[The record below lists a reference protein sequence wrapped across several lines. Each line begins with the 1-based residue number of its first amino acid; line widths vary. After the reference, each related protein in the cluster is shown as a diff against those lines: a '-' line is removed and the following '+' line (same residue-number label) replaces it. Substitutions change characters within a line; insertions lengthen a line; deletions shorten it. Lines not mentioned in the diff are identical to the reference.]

1 MVGARI
7 FVALAF
13 CVLGASFVAS
23 TAILISEFRDAEWRS
38 MLVVHSHLFF
48 FFPVFG
54 LLALAAFYRPAVVFT
69 HLYWTNL
76 RHGKLRYSLG
86 LLAVAGLTIAVTQ
99 WLDAKPRGLYEVA
112 ANVLLADRGEPSGCA
127 GQRSACR
134 RAPLLDTLVSVTEAA
149 QRRVGLSKFARNCQP
164 DALLEIPEEM
174 QKERY
179 CFPAKGKLTGTQ
191 CCEAQTRFAD
201 TVARMQADLAQR
213 SLTGALD
220 GILFLPLKI
229 FFVLIVVAIAICLAI
244 WRDAMDVHYLEL
256 VPAVER
262 GVIIGALAMLFW
274 PLMDYGYQQ
283 TSNALYGR
291 WGAGPQF
298 RLSLVIVPWALL
310 LLFYFLR
317 RLRKNL
323 EIVGQ
328 LAGVVA
334 SAIAILRYEEIN
346 DWSVRLFGAGAD
358 NATIGILLGIAALGF
373 VQLWW
378 PFRMPVSLGGEPQ
391 AAKAPAAAGSAPRAQ
406 PGAGAAAK
414 PAGAPTGTGP
424 AASAAAAGLAVAA
437 RAAGAGAASSPSTQ
451 VRPAATATR
460 PAAAATANP
469 NSTAVLP
476 AAPAKHGPDR

>member
-1 MVGARI
+1 MVGARV

-23 TAILISEFRDAEWRS
+23 TATLIGEFRDAEWRS
-38 MLVVHSHLFF
+38 MLMVHSHLFF
-48 FFPVFG
+48 FFPIFG

-69 HLYWTNL
+69 HLYWTHL
-76 RHGKLRYSLG
+76 PHGKLRYCLG

-99 WLDAKPRGLYEVA
+99 WLDAKPRGLYEVG

-127 GQRSACR
+127 GQRATCR

-164 DALLEIPEEM
+164 DALLEIPDEV

-179 CFPAKGKLTGTQ
+179 CFPAKGKLTGPQ

-201 TVARMQADLAQR
+201 TVSRMQADLTQR

-244 WRDAMDVHYLEL
+244 WRDLMDAHYLDV

-262 GVIIGALAMLFW
+262 GVIIGAFAMLFW

-328 LAGVVA
+328 LAGVAA

-358 NATIGILLGIAALGF
+358 TATIGVLLGIAALGF
-373 VQLWW
+373 AQLWW
-378 PFRMPVSLGGEPQ
+378 PFRMPVTFRGEPQ
-391 AAKAPAAAGSAPRAQ
+391 AATPPAAGGAPRAQ
-406 PGAGAAAK
+406 SGAGATARPPGGAA
-414 PAGAPTGTGP
+414 TT
-424 AASAAAAGLAVAA
+424 ASAASPAVAG
-437 RAAGAGAASSPSTQ
+437 RTAGPSAGPPTQ
-451 VRPAATATR
+451 LRPAATAART
-460 PAAAATANP
+460 ATPVTGNP
-469 NSTAVLP
+469 NPTAVLP
-476 AAPAKHGPDR
+476 AASGKPGPPGR

>member
-1 MVGARI
+1 
-7 FVALAF
+7 
-13 CVLGASFVAS
+13 
-23 TAILISEFRDAEWRS
+23 
-38 MLVVHSHLFF
+38 
-48 FFPVFG
+48 
-54 LLALAAFYRPAVVFT
+54 
-69 HLYWTNL
+69 
-76 RHGKLRYSLG
+76 
-86 LLAVAGLTIAVTQ
+86 
-99 WLDAKPRGLYEVA
+99 
-112 ANVLLADRGEPSGCA
+112 
-127 GQRSACR
+127 
-134 RAPLLDTLVSVTEAA
+134 LLDTLVSVTEAA

-164 DALLEIPEEM
+164 DALLEIPEDM

-179 CFPAKGKLTGTQ
+179 CFAAKGKLTGPQ
-191 CCEAQTRFAD
+191 CCEAQTRLAD
-201 TVARMQADLAQR
+201 TVARMQSDFVQR

-244 WRDAMDVHYLEL
+244 WRDLMDAHYRDL

-262 GVIIGALAMLFW
+262 GVIIGAFAMLFW

-283 TSNALYGR
+283 TSNALFGR

-328 LAGVVA
+328 LAGVAA

-358 NATIGILLGIAALGF
+358 TWTIAILLGIAALGF

-378 PFRMPVSLGGEPQ
+378 PFRMPVPLGGAPQ
-391 AAKAPAAAGSAPRAQ
+391 VAPAAAAAGSAPARAHSSAGAAAKPGGSPTGTLPAASATVAGRAAV
-406 PGAGAAAK
+406 PGAGAAA
-414 PAGAPTGTGP
+414 
-424 AASAAAAGLAVAA
+424 
-437 RAAGAGAASSPSTQ
+437 Q
-451 VRPAATATR
+451 VRPAAGATAT
-460 PAAAATANP
+460 TAR
-469 NSTAVLP
+469 SGT
-476 AAPAKHGPDR
+476 HGPPGH

>member
-23 TAILISEFRDAEWRS
+23 TAILIGEFRDAEWRS
-38 MLVVHSHLFF
+38 MLMVHSHLFF

-54 LLALAAFYRPAVVFT
+54 VLALAAFYRPAVVFT
-69 HLYWTNL
+69 HLYWTHL
-76 RHGKLRYSLG
+76 QHGKLRYWLG

-112 ANVLLADRGEPSGCA
+112 ANGLLADRGEPSGCA
-127 GQRSACR
+127 GQRAACR

-164 DALLEIPEEM
+164 DALLEVPEDM

-179 CFPAKGKLTGTQ
+179 CFPAKGKLTGAQ
-191 CCEAQTRFAD
+191 CCEAQTRLAD
-201 TVARMQADLAQR
+201 TVARMQLDVVQR

-244 WRDAMDVHYLEL
+244 WRDLMDAHYRDL

-262 GVIIGALAMLFW
+262 GVIIGAFAMLFW

-328 LAGVVA
+328 LAGVAA

-358 NATIGILLGIAALGF
+358 NWTIAILLGIAALGF

-378 PFRMPVSLGGEPQ
+378 PFRMPAPLGGEPQ
-391 AAKAPAAAGSAPRAQ
+391 VAPAAAAGSAPPRSHPSVAAAAKPGGSATGTLPAASASSTVAGRAAA
-406 PGAGAAAK
+406 PGAGAAA
-414 PAGAPTGTGP
+414 
-424 AASAAAAGLAVAA
+424 
-437 RAAGAGAASSPSTQ
+437 Q
-451 VRPAATATR
+451 VRPAAVATTATAAR
-460 PAAAATANP
+460 PGTQ
-469 NSTAVLP
+469 
-476 AAPAKHGPDR
+476 GPPGR

>member
-1 MVGARI
+1 
-7 FVALAF
+7 
-13 CVLGASFVAS
+13 
-23 TAILISEFRDAEWRS
+23 
-38 MLVVHSHLFF
+38 
-48 FFPVFG
+48 
-54 LLALAAFYRPAVVFT
+54 
-69 HLYWTNL
+69 
-76 RHGKLRYSLG
+76 
-86 LLAVAGLTIAVTQ
+86 
-99 WLDAKPRGLYEVA
+99 
-112 ANVLLADRGEPSGCA
+112 
-127 GQRSACR
+127 
-134 RAPLLDTLVSVTEAA
+134 
-149 QRRVGLSKFARNCQP
+149 
-164 DALLEIPEEM
+164 
-174 QKERY
+174 
-179 CFPAKGKLTGTQ
+179 
-191 CCEAQTRFAD
+191 
-201 TVARMQADLAQR
+201 MQADLAQR

-262 GVIIGALAMLFW
+262 GVIIGAFAMLFW

-358 NATIGILLGIAALGF
+358 NATIGLLLGIAALGF

-378 PFRMPVSLGGEPQ
+378 PFRMPVPRGGEPQ

-414 PAGAPTGTGP
+414 LGGAPTGAGP
-424 AASAAAAGLAVAA
+424 AASTAAAGQAVAA
-437 RAAGAGAASSPSTQ
+437 RAAGPGAASSPSTQ
-451 VRPAATATR
+451 VRPAAMATR

-469 NSTAVLP
+469 NSTAALP
-476 AAPAKHGPDR
+476 PAPAKHGPDR

>member
-1 MVGARI
+1 MVGARV

-13 CVLGASFVAS
+13 CVLGASFLAS
-23 TAILISEFRDAEWRS
+23 TGILISEFRDAEWRA
-38 MLVVHSHLFF
+38 MLMVHSHLFF

-69 HLYWTNL
+69 HLYWTHL
-76 RHGKLRYSLG
+76 PHGKLRYSLG

-112 ANVLLADRGEPSGCA
+112 ANGLLADRGEPSGCA
-127 GQRSACR
+127 GQRAACR
-134 RAPLLDTLVSVTEAA
+134 RAPLLDTLVSITEAA

-164 DALLEIPEEM
+164 DALLETPDEM

-179 CFPAKGKLTGTQ
+179 CFPAKGKLTGSQ

-220 GILFLPLKI
+220 GILFLPLKV

-244 WRDAMDVHYLEL
+244 WRDLMDAHYLDS

-262 GVIIGALAMLFW
+262 GVIIGAFAMLFW

-291 WGAGPQF
+291 WGGGPQF

-328 LAGVVA
+328 LGGVAA

-358 NATIGILLGIAALGF
+358 NATIGILLGIAVLGF
-373 VQLWW
+373 VQLLW
-378 PFRMPVSLGGEPQ
+378 PFRMPVRLRGEPQ
-391 AAKAPAAAGSAPRAQ
+391 PATAPAAGSAPRAQ
-406 PGAGAAAK
+406 GGAGAAAK
-414 PAGAPTGTGP
+414 PATAATGTLRASLAAAASSAVAGTVPAAARPIQVGP
-424 AASAAAAGLAVAA
+424 AAGATPPRKPAPAAANPNGTTA
-437 RAAGAGAASSPSTQ
+437 
-451 VRPAATATR
+451 RPAASDT
-460 PAAAATANP
+460 
-469 NSTAVLP
+469 
-476 AAPAKHGPDR
+476 HGPPGR

>member
-23 TAILISEFRDAEWRS
+23 TAILIGEFRDAEWRS
-38 MLVVHSHLFF
+38 MLMVHSHLFF

-54 LLALAAFYRPAVVFT
+54 VLALAAFYRPAVVFT
-69 HLYWTNL
+69 HLYWTHL
-76 RHGKLRYSLG
+76 QHGKLRYWLG

-99 WLDAKPRGLYEVA
+99 WLDVKPRGLYEVA
-112 ANVLLADRGEPSGCA
+112 AKGLLADRGEPSGCA
-127 GQRSACR
+127 GQRAACR

-164 DALLEIPEEM
+164 DALLEIPDDM

-179 CFPAKGKLTGTQ
+179 CFPAKGKLTGAQ
-191 CCEAQTRFAD
+191 CCEAQTRLAD
-201 TVARMQADLAQR
+201 TVSRMQSDVVQR

-244 WRDAMDVHYLEL
+244 WRDSMDAHYRDL

-262 GVIIGALAMLFW
+262 GVIIGAFAMLFW

-328 LAGVVA
+328 LAGVAA

-358 NATIGILLGIAALGF
+358 NWTIAILLGIAALGF

-378 PFRMPVSLGGEPQ
+378 PFRMPVPLGGEPQ
-391 AAKAPAAAGSAPRAQ
+391 VAPAAAAGSAPARSHASVGVAAQ
-406 PGAGAAAK
+406 PGGSA
-414 PAGAPTGTGP
+414 TGTLP
-424 AASAAAAGLAVAA
+424 AATASSALAGRAAPPSAATAA
-437 RAAGAGAASSPSTQ
+437 Q
-451 VRPAATATR
+451 VRPAAGATATT
-460 PAAAATANP
+460 AAAGGRP
-469 NSTAVLP
+469 P
-476 AAPAKHGPDR
+476 GR

>member
-1 MVGARI
+1 MLGARI
-7 FVALAF
+7 FVGLAF
-13 CVLGASFVAS
+13 FVLGASFLAS
-23 TAILISEFRDAEWRS
+23 TGLLISEFRDAEWRS
-38 MLVVHSHLFF
+38 MLAVHSHLFF

-54 LLALAAFYRPAVVFT
+54 VLALAAFYRPAVVFT
-69 HLYWTNL
+69 HLYWTHL
-76 RHGKLRYSLG
+76 RHGKVRYGLG
-86 LLAVAGLTIAVTQ
+86 LLAVVGLTVAVTH
-99 WLDAKPRGLYEVA
+99 WLDVKPRGLYEVSA
-112 ANVLLADRGEPSGCA
+112 GVLLADRGEPSGCA
-127 GQRSACR
+127 GQKAACR

-164 DALLEIPEEM
+164 DTLLEIPDEM

-179 CFPAKGKLTGTQ
+179 CFAAKGKLAGAQ

-201 TVARMQADLAQR
+201 TVARMQADFGQR
-213 SLTGALD
+213 SLSGALD
-220 GILFLPLKI
+220 TVLFLPLKI

-244 WRDAMDVHYLEL
+244 WRDMMDAHYREQ

-328 LAGVVA
+328 LAGVLA

-358 NATIGILLGIAALGF
+358 NWTLGVLVGIAALGF
-373 VQLWW
+373 LQLWW
-378 PFRMPVSLGGEPQ
+378 PSRIALPFKAPPQ
-391 AAKAPAAAGSAPRAQ
+391 ATTPQPPGGAPRPQ
-406 PGAGAAAK
+406 
-414 PAGAPTGTGP
+414 
-424 AASAAAAGLAVAA
+424 ASAAAAK
-437 RAAGAGAASSPSTQ
+437 AGAAGQSAAMPAT
-451 VRPAATATR
+451 RAATPGPGRPPPQPAPKTAPSSGAIKLATI
-460 PAAAATANP
+460 ANSGP
-469 NSTAVLP
+469 SSGLP
-476 AAPAKHGPDR
+476 PSPTPGAGR

>member
-13 CVLGASFVAS
+13 GVLGASFLTS
-23 TAILISEFRDAEWRS
+23 TGLLLSEFREAEWRA

-54 LLALAAFYRPAVVFT
+54 ILALAAFYRPAVVFT
-69 HLYWTNL
+69 DLYWTHL
-76 RHGKLRYSLG
+76 RHGKLRYGLG
-86 LLAVAGLTIAVTQ
+86 LLAVAGLTLAVSH
-99 WLDAKPRGLYEVA
+99 WLDAKPRGLYEVSA
-112 ANVLLADRGEPSGCA
+112 AVLLADRGEPTGCA
-127 GQRSACR
+127 GQRAVCR

-164 DALLEIPEEM
+164 DSLLEIPDEM

-179 CFPAKGKLTGTQ
+179 CFAAKGKLVAAQ

-201 TVARMQADLAQR
+201 TVARMQADFGQR
-213 SLTGALD
+213 SLSGALD
-220 GILFLPLKI
+220 TIVFLPLKI

-244 WRDAMDVHYLEL
+244 WRDLMDTHYREL

-262 GVIIGALAMLFW
+262 GVIIGAFAMLFW

-328 LAGVVA
+328 LAGVAA

-358 NATIGILLGIAALGF
+358 SWMLGALIGIAVLGF
-373 VQLWW
+373 IQLWW
-378 PFRMPVSLGGEPQ
+378 PSRRPVPVQNPPLAAAPQVPGGGSSRPQ
-391 AAKAPAAAGSAPRAQ
+391 AASATAGL
-406 PGAGAAAK
+406 
-414 PAGAPTGTGP
+414 PTG
-424 AASAAAAGLAVAA
+424 AVAAAA
-437 RAAGAGAASSPSTQ
+437 SSRPGPSSGRSAPIEEPRRQ
-451 VRPAATATR
+451 QPA
-460 PAAAATANP
+460 
-469 NSTAVLP
+469 
-476 AAPAKHGPDR
+476 

>member
-283 TSNALYGR
+283 TSNAIYGR

-414 PAGAPTGTGP
+414 PAGAPTGT
-424 AASAAAAGLAVAA
+424 AAAAGLAVAA
-437 RAAGAGAASSPSTQ
+437 RAAGPGAASSPSTQ
-451 VRPAATATR
+451 VRPAATR
-460 PAAAATANP
+460 PAAATANP

>member
-13 CVLGASFVAS
+13 FVLGASFLVS
-23 TAILISEFRDAEWRS
+23 TGLLISEFRDAEWRS
-38 MLVVHSHLFF
+38 MLVTHSHLFF

-54 LLALAAFYRPAVVFT
+54 VLALAAFYRPAVVFT
-69 HLYWTNL
+69 HLYWTHL
-76 RHGKLRYSLG
+76 RHGKVRYGLG
-86 LLAVAGLTIAVTQ
+86 LLAVAALTVAVTY
-99 WLDAKPRGLYEVA
+99 WLDGKPRGLYEVSA
-112 ANVLLADRGEPSGCA
+112 SALLADRGEPTGCA
-127 GQRSACR
+127 GQKAACR
-134 RAPLLDTLVSVTEAA
+134 RAPMLDTLVSVTEAA

-164 DALLEIPEEM
+164 DALLEIPDEM

-179 CFPAKGKLTGTQ
+179 CFAAKGKLAGAP

-201 TVARMQADLAQR
+201 TVARLQGDLGQR
-213 SLTGALD
+213 SLSGALD
-220 GILFLPLKI
+220 TILFLPLKI

-244 WRDAMDVHYLEL
+244 WRDSMDTHYLEL

-328 LAGVVA
+328 LAGVAA

-358 NATIGILLGIAALGF
+358 NWTLGVLFGIAALGF
-373 VQLWW
+373 IQLWW
-378 PFRMPVSLGGEPQ
+378 PLRMPVPVGAPPQ
-391 AAKAPAAAGSAPRAQ
+391 TLTPR
-406 PGAGAAAK
+406 
-414 PAGAPTGTGP
+414 APTGGAP
-424 AASAAAAGLAVAA
+424 RQQVASATPAKPGAAAGLATAAAPAAMSA
-437 RAAGAGAASSPSTQ
+437 RAATPSPSRSPQ
-451 VRPAATATR
+451 PEARAM
-460 PAAAATANP
+460 PAAAALKPGMAASP
-469 NSTAVLP
+469 GPGASSALP
-476 AAPAKHGPDR
+476 ASSAKPGIGR

>member
-13 CVLGASFVAS
+13 FVLGASFLAS
-23 TAILISEFRDAEWRS
+23 TGLLISEFRDAEWRA
-38 MLVVHSHLFF
+38 MLVAHSHLFF

-54 LLALAAFYRPAVVFT
+54 VLALAAFYRPAVVFT
-69 HLYWTNL
+69 HLYWTHL
-76 RHGKLRYSLG
+76 RHGKLRYGLG
-86 LLAVAGLTIAVTQ
+86 LLVVAGLTLVVTH
-99 WLDAKPRGLYEVA
+99 WLDAKPRGLYEVSA
-112 ANVLLADRGEPSGCA
+112 GALLADRGEPTGCA
-127 GQRSACR
+127 GQRASCR

-164 DALLEIPEEM
+164 DALLEIPDEM
-174 QKERY
+174 QKDRY
-179 CFPAKGKLTGTQ
+179 CFAAKGKLVGAQ

-201 TVARMQADLAQR
+201 TVARMQADFGQR
-213 SLTGALD
+213 SLSGALD
-220 GILFLPLKI
+220 TILFLPLKI

-244 WRDAMDVHYLEL
+244 WRDLMDRHYLEL
-256 VPAVER
+256 VPTVER
-262 GVIIGALAMLFW
+262 GVIIGAFAMLFW

-328 LAGVVA
+328 LAGVAA

-358 NATIGILLGIAALGF
+358 NWTLGVLFGIAVLGF
-373 VQLWW
+373 IQLGW
-378 PFRMPVSLGGEPQ
+378 PFRMTAPVKDPPQ
-391 AAKAPAAAGSAPRAQ
+391 AATPQAPAS
-406 PGAGAAAK
+406 GASRPQAV
-414 PAGAPTGTGP
+414 
-424 AASAAAAGLAVAA
+424 SAAVARPGAAGLPTGAMAT
-437 RAAGAGAASSPSTQ
+437 AAGARPASSRLP
-451 VRPAATATR
+451 REATAT
-460 PAAAATANP
+460 A
-469 NSTAVLP
+469 LP
-476 AAPAKHGPDR
+476 RSLAAPPKPGPSAGVPASGPRPGGGR

>member
-1 MVGARI
+1 MVGARV

-13 CVLGASFVAS
+13 LLLGASFLAS
-23 TAILISEFRDAEWRS
+23 TGILIYEFWDAEWRS
-38 MLVVHSHLFF
+38 LLVAHSHLFF

-54 LLALAAFYRPAVVFT
+54 LLALAAFFRPAVVFT
-69 HLYWTNL
+69 DLHWTYL
-76 RHGKLRYSLG
+76 RHGKLRYGLG
-86 LLAVAGLTIAVTQ
+86 LLSVLGLTLAVTH
-99 WLDAKPRGLYEVA
+99 WLDTKPRGLYEVA
-112 ANVLLADRGEPSGCA
+112 PSALLADRGEPSGCA
-127 GQRSACR
+127 GQRTACR
-134 RAPLLDTLVSVTEAA
+134 RAPLLDSALSLTEAA

-164 DALLEIPEEM
+164 DALLEIPDDM

-179 CFPAKGKLTGTQ
+179 CFPAKGKLSGGQ

-201 TVARMQADLAQR
+201 TVSRLQADPVQR

-220 GILFLPLKI
+220 AFLFLPLKI

-244 WRDAMDVHYLEL
+244 WRDLMDTHYLAL

-262 GVIIGALAMLFW
+262 GVIIGACAMLFW

-358 NATIGILLGIAALGF
+358 NATLSVLCGIAMLGF
-373 VQLWW
+373 IQLWW
-378 PFRMPVSLGGEPQ
+378 PWQLPAPSMGQPGATGPQ
-391 AAKAPAAAGSAPRAQ
+391 PAPGSALRAQ
-406 PGAGAAAK
+406 PGPRQAAK
-414 PAGAPTGTGP
+414 PVSAAGSTGATSASPMLATMAPPASANFAAGP
-424 AASAAAAGLAVAA
+424 AKA
-437 RAAGAGAASSPSTQ
+437 Q
-451 VRPAATATR
+451 N
-460 PAAAATANP
+460 PAAASDMN
-469 NSTAVLP
+469 
-476 AAPAKHGPDR
+476 AAS

>member
-1 MVGARI
+1 MVGARV

-23 TAILISEFRDAEWRS
+23 TAILIGEFRDAEWRS
-38 MLVVHSHLFF
+38 MLMVHSHLFF
-48 FFPVFG
+48 FFPIFG

-69 HLYWTNL
+69 HLYWTHL
-76 RHGKLRYSLG
+76 SHGKLRYWLG

-99 WLDAKPRGLYEVA
+99 WLDAKPRGLYEVG

-127 GQRSACR
+127 GQRAACR

-164 DALLEIPEEM
+164 DALLEIPDEM

-179 CFPAKGKLTGTQ
+179 CFPAKGKLTGPQ
-191 CCEAQTRFAD
+191 CCEVQTRFTD
-201 TVARMQADLAQR
+201 TVSRMQADLTQR

-244 WRDAMDVHYLEL
+244 WRDLMDAHYLDV

-262 GVIIGALAMLFW
+262 GVIIGAFAMLFW

-328 LAGVVA
+328 LAGVAA

-358 NATIGILLGIAALGF
+358 IATIGVLLGIAALGF
-373 VQLWW
+373 AQLWW
-378 PFRMPVSLGGEPQ
+378 PFRMPVTFRGEPQ
-391 AAKAPAAAGSAPRAQ
+391 AATPAAAAGGAPRAQ
-406 PGAGAAAK
+406 SGAGATARPGGAA
-414 PAGAPTGTGP
+414 TT
-424 AASAAAAGLAVAA
+424 ASAAAASPAVAA
-437 RAAGAGAASSPSTQ
+437 RTAGPNAGPSTQ
-451 VRPAATATR
+451 LRPAATAART
-460 PAAAATANP
+460 ATPVTGNP
-469 NSTAVLP
+469 NPTAVLP
-476 AAPAKHGPDR
+476 AASGKHGPPGR

>member
-229 FFVLIVVAIAICLAI
+229 FFVLVVVAIAICLAI

-283 TSNALYGR
+283 TSNAIYGR

-298 RLSLVIVPWALL
+298 RLSLIIVPWALL

-414 PAGAPTGTGP
+414 PAGAPTGT
-424 AASAAAAGLAVAA
+424 AAAAGLAVAA
-437 RAAGAGAASSPSTQ
+437 RAAGPGAASSPSTQ

-460 PAAAATANP
+460 PAAATANP

>member
-1 MVGARI
+1 MVGARV

-13 CVLGASFVAS
+13 CVLGASFLAS
-23 TAILISEFRDAEWRS
+23 TALLISEFRDAEWRA
-38 MLVVHSHLFF
+38 MLMVHSHLFF

-54 LLALAAFYRPAVVFT
+54 VLALAAFYRPAVVFT
-69 HLYWTNL
+69 HLYWTHL
-76 RHGKLRYSLG
+76 PHGKLRYSLG

-112 ANVLLADRGEPSGCA
+112 ASGLLADRGEPSGCA
-127 GQRSACR
+127 AQRTACR

-164 DALLEIPEEM
+164 DALLEIPDEM

-179 CFPAKGKLTGTQ
+179 CFPAKGKLTGAQ

-201 TVARMQADLAQR
+201 SVSRMQADLTQR

-244 WRDAMDVHYLEL
+244 WRDSMDAHYLGS

-262 GVIIGALAMLFW
+262 GVIIGAFAMLFW

-328 LAGVVA
+328 LAGVAA

-358 NATIGILLGIAALGF
+358 NAAIGILLGIAGLGF
-373 VQLWW
+373 VQLFW
-378 PFRMPVSLGGEPQ
+378 PFRMPVVRGAPQ
-391 AAKAPAAAGSAPRAQ
+391 ATAAPGGAPRAQ
-406 PGAGAAAK
+406 PGAGAAAR
-414 PAGAPTGTGP
+414 PGAAATGTLRP
-424 AASAAAAGLAVAA
+424 SAAAANPALVGTVVVEPGTA
-437 RAAGAGAASSPSTQ
+437 PPTQ
-451 VRPAATATR
+451 VK
-460 PAAAATANP
+460 PAAAATATRTAAP
-469 NSTAVLP
+469 VAANSSPTAVRP
-476 AAPAKHGPDR
+476 AASGGHGPPGH

>member
-1 MVGARI
+1 MVGARV

-13 CVLGASFVAS
+13 CVLGASFLAS
-23 TAILISEFRDAEWRS
+23 TALLISEFRDAEWRA
-38 MLVVHSHLFF
+38 MLMVHSHLFF

-54 LLALAAFYRPAVVFT
+54 VLALAAFYRPAVVFT
-69 HLYWTNL
+69 HLYWTHL
-76 RHGKLRYSLG
+76 PHGKLRYSLG

-112 ANVLLADRGEPSGCA
+112 ASGLLTDRGEPSGCA
-127 GQRSACR
+127 AQRTACR

-164 DALLEIPEEM
+164 DALLEIPDEM

-179 CFPAKGKLTGTQ
+179 CFPAKGKLTGAQ

-201 TVARMQADLAQR
+201 SVSRMQADLTQR

-229 FFVLIVVAIAICLAI
+229 FFVLIVLAIAICLAI
-244 WRDAMDVHYLEL
+244 WRDSMDAHYLGL

-262 GVIIGALAMLFW
+262 GVIIGAFAMLFW

-328 LAGVVA
+328 LAGVAA

-358 NATIGILLGIAALGF
+358 NAAIGILLGIAGLGF
-373 VQLWW
+373 VQLFW
-378 PFRMPVSLGGEPQ
+378 PFRMPVVRGAPQ
-391 AAKAPAAAGSAPRAQ
+391 ATAAPGGAPRAQ
-406 PGAGAAAK
+406 PGAGAAAR
-414 PAGAPTGTGP
+414 PGAAATGTLRP
-424 AASAAAAGLAVAA
+424 SAAAANPALVGTVVVEPGTA
-437 RAAGAGAASSPSTQ
+437 PPTQ
-451 VRPAATATR
+451 VK
-460 PAAAATANP
+460 PAAAATATRTAAP
-469 NSTAVLP
+469 VAANSSPTAVRP
-476 AAPAKHGPDR
+476 AASGGHGPPGH